1 VSNVGVHYRAVH
13 VLPLRSRPRPNAPP
27 HLPSFAQPQ
36 PRFPPPRRAHLP
48 ARGRV
53 LPRTFHP
60 PHSHSRDSRR
70 PAALTF
76 QPVRCLCNHSV
87 GRERLQSPAAN
98 PALPS
103 MESPEATITGRRT
116 GTAPPQSP
124 RRRHCFLPEAASSP
138 TRGRIQPA
146 NPARARFPF
155 HPWSPRGR
163 HLSSLAH
170 RPMEPPTPAI
180 RV

>member
-13 VLPLRSRPRPNAPP
+13 VLPPAAERSPAPSIHRAATAAIPAAPP
-27 HLPSFAQPQ
+27 RSPSS
-36 PRFPPPRRAHLP
+36 
-48 ARGRV
+48 RGRV

-60 PHSHSRDSRR
+60 PRSHSRDSRR

-76 QPVRCLCNHSV
+76 QPVRCLCNHRV
-87 GRERLQSPAAN
+87 GRERLQSLAAN

-138 TRGRIQPA
+138 ARGRIQPA

-155 HPWSPRGR
+155 HPWSPRGC
-163 HLSSLAH
+163 HLSSLAR

-180 RV
+180 RVRS